1 MRIRLL
7 AFFAITG
14 FYVSQAKAM
23 EDMLLG
29 MHTYGC
35 PVGQALETGRLTDAA
50 IEILLD
56 QKPFAGET
64 TPQEDAKLLSR
75 TLSDVSAQILVSSL
89 DGLNSLHELRQL
101 KNPGEGHR
109 VKAAER
115 DHFKTF
121 KTELEKSL
129 DSAFYTLTG
138 RFLAYILCK
147 EEQYK
152 NLFEGSVCTYSFSDL
167 ADIGRVKRGLN
178 YYDNGRAIQAY
189 QNLAD
194 LYFSI
199 RHPLGL
205 SHTNTFS
212 FESVPGGLT
221 LHVPAQSKKA
231 TDHRFMV
238 LRDDYDRFVPIWFT
252 GQTGYYSNQIGF
264 FEDGCKRSFFVN
276 TDGMI
281 ERRKGILA
289 VDEPRSP
296 LLGIVVYHG
305 WDKDPKKTYVS
316 EIFSQSKWDAEGE
329 REIYQFL
336 KPLMP
341 GTEGKRTQ
349 WTEGKRTQYI
359 FLRPGEENFQGLMN
373 VLLNSLSDVLFMMN
387 KLSDITQQ
395 ESYQSVISGIQS
407 ILMSFL
413 TEDSASKNLTGDA
426 TSTERQEKQKLKAS
440 RSSRVETPKETR
452 SEAEEVTEAA
462 SAPALEE
469 PISQETLEILPGTR
483 FEIKNEDM
491 SDFSDLDSTSASG
504 EVSPV
509 KPSTPRRSRFLMP
522 KPRIV
527 ARAEGVVAASA
538 GPIPSSEKV
547 LKLTKNLLE
556 SLPQGK
562 RLKVREYMEL
572 IDNWIGG
579 AGLEYTLTQRGSH
592 RVLHIPRYGSITIVE
607 PHGKDSVP
615 VDYAKDI
622 AEEIAAASVATSG
635 TTTVPTLETE
645 ASLRKRRK

>member
-56 QKPFAGET
+56 QKPFVGT
-64 TPQEDAKLLSR
+64 TTLKEDVRFLSR
-75 TLSDVSAQILVSSL
+75 TLCDVSAQILVSSL

-152 NLFEGSVCTYSFSDL
+152 NLFEGSVCTYSFLDFS
-167 ADIGRVKRGLN
+167 DIGRVKRGLN
-178 YYDNGRAIQAY
+178 YYDNGRLIWAY

-199 RHPLGL
+199 RHPLD
-205 SHTNTFS
+205 SMRINTLS
-212 FESVPGGLT
+212 FESVPDGFT
-221 LHVPAQSKKA
+221 LQVLAQPKKA
-231 TDHRFMV
+231 TDRGFRV
-238 LRDDYDRFVPIWFT
+238 LRDDCDRFVPVWFT
-252 GQTGYYSNQIGF
+252 GQTGYYTSQIGF
-264 FEDGCKRSFFVN
+264 FKDGKQRSFFV
-276 TDGMI
+276 DEAGRI
-281 ERRKGILA
+281 EEHKGIL
-289 VDEPRSP
+289 
-296 LLGIVVYHG
+296 VVNDPMSQLFSLVAYRNK
-305 WDKDPKKTYVS
+305 DKNPKKAYAC
-316 EIFSQSKWDAEGE
+316 EIFSQSKMGDKGE
-329 REIYQFL
+329 RGVYKFL
-336 KPLMP
+336 KPLLEAEP
-341 GTEGKRTQ
+341 DA
-349 WTEGKRTQYI
+349 TQYL
-359 FLRPGEENFQGLMN
+359 FLKPGDKSFKGLMN
-373 VLLNSLSDVLFMMN
+373 VLLDSLSDVLLGMSN
-387 KLSDITQQ
+387 LPEGPEKS
-395 ESYQSVISGIQS
+395 SYQSVFSGIQS

-615 VDYAKDI
+615 VDYVKDI